1 MKNKVLIIDD
11 DFDFVEAVKTL
22 LEANGYEVSLAYDG
36 HDGFQKIKNESP
48 ELIILDMMMTYKTEG
63 VDIAKTISQDA
74 ATKDIP
80 VLLITG
86 AKKDMN
92 FPFDLEPD
100 ENNLPVKAVLEKPIQ
115 PEVLL
120 KMVTTYI
127 KQTGDKHRVL
137 VEELKSLVDK
147 WSGKKGKLIM
157 ILHEIQNHYGY
168 VPRAISFELSRLLD
182 IPLARIYEVITF
194 YNFFKL
200 IPPGKH
206 LISLCMGTAC
216 YLKGA
221 QAILNELKKILKI
234 EEGET
239 TKDGLFHLQV
249 VRCLGCCGLAPVIM
263 IDNKVFARVSKDTVV
278 DIVSGYRERL
288 DEK

>member
-1 MKNKVLIIDD
+1 
-11 DFDFVEAVKTL
+11 
-22 LEANGYEVSLAYDG
+22 
-36 HDGFQKIKNESP
+36 
-48 ELIILDMMMTYKTEG
+48 
-63 VDIAKTISQDA
+63 
-74 ATKDIP
+74 